1 MGLSASPAT
10 PAVAA
15 TTLAATATATATEPA
30 TSAVAA
36 ASAAPL
42 SLPLAL
48 FRETVGPDVTE
59 RSLHRI
65 RL

>member
-15 TTLAATATATATEPA
+15 TTLAATATATEPA